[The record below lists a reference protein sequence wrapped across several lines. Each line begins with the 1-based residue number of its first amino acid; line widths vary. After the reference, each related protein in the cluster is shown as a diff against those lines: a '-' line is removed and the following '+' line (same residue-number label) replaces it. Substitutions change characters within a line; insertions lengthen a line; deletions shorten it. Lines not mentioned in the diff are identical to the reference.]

1 MSDMF
6 GIGGMAQAA
15 ASNINTM
22 MNIGAQLYAGRRQ
35 QTAANAQAAA
45 AMKFERENMFHQNRV
60 AIDMMHDTQDFNSKE
75 AAISREWQGGQAG
88 IARDWNAQQS
98 QLERTFNAEEAAK
111 NRAFQEEMANTAWQR
126 GTRDMQKAGINP
138 MLAFSKG
145 GADSPAGSAASA
157 GAASTSAPGGAT
169 ASSGGGSPAGL
180 ARSAQAQQLNYIG
193 SAISSGI
200 QAASMLAQIDQQ
212 KADTRLTEA
221 QADRLDLETAGG
233 AYVDEKTGKT
243 VVVGKGLRQRMET
256 LKSIEAWRQSREE
269 STTAGNVARA
279 SEWEPK
285 FAKARAARTVAEAE
299 RERAGIA
306 EALGKEEFN
315 KQLNALLPGGK
326 STAWGVKVFAAD
338 RSSPFEEVSH
348 EIRDFQARSSSAAAA
363 ALWSSV
369 VGARAV
375 SVQRR

>member
-1 MSDMF
+1 MF
-6 GIGGMAQAA
+6 GDMAQAA

-22 MNIGAQLYAGRRQ
+22 MNIGAQLYSGRRQ
-35 QTAANAQAAA
+35 QSAANAQAAA
-45 AMKFERENMFHQNRV
+45 AMKFERENMFHQNQV
-60 AIDMMHDTQDFNSKE
+60 AIDMMHATQAYNARE
-75 AAISREWQGGQAG
+75 AGISRDWQAGQAG
-88 IARDWNAQQS
+88 IARDWNAQQAEI
-98 QLERTFNAEEAAK
+98 ERTFNAEEAAK

-145 GADSPAGSAASA
+145 GADTPSGSAASA

-169 ASSGGGSPAGL
+169 ASSGGGSPSGL

-233 AYVDEKTGKT
+233 AYHDDESGKT
-243 VVVGKGLRQRMET
+243 MIVGKGLRQRMET

-269 STTAGNVARA
+269 TITARNAARA
-279 SEWEPK
+279 SEYEPK
-285 FAKARAARTVAEAE
+285 FAKARADRTVAEAQ
-299 RERAGIA
+299 RERARIA
-306 EALGKEEFN
+306 EELGKEEFN
-315 KQLNALLPGGK
+315 KRLNALLPGGK
-326 STAWGVKVFAAD
+326 ATAWGVKEFLQLIV
-338 RSSPFEEVSH
+338 P
-348 EIRDFQARSSSAAAA
+348 
-363 ALWSSV
+363 ALL
-369 VGARAV
+369 
-375 SVQRR
+375 RR